1 MSANHISPPE
11 MKIKILKE
19 GEEVINLWT
28 GDLGY
33 DFVIKNQ
40 KGEVFI
46 ISMNLDENK
55 MPRINQ
61 TPNLVIT
68 HIDETGD
75 MGIMVKETP
84 PEIKILKEGDEVIN
98 LSPVDSVHDVAIK
111 NQKDETGDKETP
123 QEIKIKIL
131 KEGEEVINLWPVDS
145 GYHVAIKNQKGE
157 FFVISISRDENK
169 MDRINQTPNLL
180 ITHIDET
187 GVMGVSIVKK
197 TPEGRKATVE
207 TF

>member
-28 GDLGY
+28 GDSGY

-84 PEIKILKEGDEVIN
+84 PE
-98 LSPVDSVHDVAIK
+98 
-111 NQKDETGDKETP
+111 
-123 QEIKIKIL
+123 IKIL